1 MLQLDAVET
10 VALGGLALL
19 GGYALCRVIP
29 IFRRYNLPEPV
40 VGGLVIA
47 LVVLAA
53 HGQGRT
59 LFELD
64 TSLQTPLMI
73 AFFTTLGVNASLS
86 LLRISGRQVALFL
99 ALASGFV
106 VVQNLVGIG
115 VASMFGLHPLFG
127 LLVGSATMAGGP
139 ATGLAFAPL
148 FEQAGLVGAESIAI
162 TSAMAGIV
170 CGGLI
175 GGPVATT
182 MIKRWRLSTPG
193 GHPTVVPDLTDMA
206 IDPDQHE
213 ARREFGA
220 LKSIVFILVAMWM
233 GAWIG
238 KGFASLGLTLPAY
251 IGAMLVGAVVRNV
264 DDATGWIAMPL
275 RTIELIGNICL
286 ALFLAVALMNLKL
299 WELAGMAVPLFVNLA
314 IQVAIVVAFCAVVFR
329 AMGKDYDAAVMSGGF
344 IGFMLGTTANAMAVM
359 RTLVQRYGMAPRAF
373 LVAPL
378 VGAFFIDFSNALII
392 TGFMNFLR

>member
-19 GGYALCRVIP
+19 GGYALCRVVP
-29 IFRRYNLPEPV
+29 VFRRYNLPEPV

-47 LVVLAA
+47 LIVLFA
-53 HGQGRT
+53 HGQGTT

-64 TSLQTPLMI
+64 TSLQTPLMV
-73 AFFTTLGVNASLS
+73 AFFTTLGVNASFA
-86 LLRISGRQVALFL
+86 LLRISGRQVAVFL
-99 ALASGFV
+99 ALATGFIF
-106 VVQNLVGIG
+106 VQNLLGIA
-115 VASMFGLHPLFG
+115 VASAFGLHPLFG
-127 LLVGSATMAGGP
+127 VLVGSATMAGGP

-175 GGPVATT
+175 GGPVATV
-182 MIKRWRLSTPG
+182 MIRRWGLKTPG
-193 GHPTVVPDLTDMA
+193 GHPTVVPDVTSVGVEME
-206 IDPDQHE
+206 PDE
-213 ARREFGA
+213 AKREFSA

-238 KGFASLGLTLPAY
+238 KGFSSLGLTLPAY
-251 IGAMLVGAVVRNV
+251 IGAMLVGAAVRNI
-264 DDATGWIAMPL
+264 DDATGWIGLSLP
-275 RTIELIGNICL
+275 TTELIGNVCL

-299 WELAGMAVPLFVNLA
+299 WELAGLGLPLAVNLA
-314 IQVAIVVAFCAVVFR
+314 LQVVFVVGFCAVVFR
-329 AMGKDYDAAVMSGGF
+329 VMGKDYDAAVMSGGF

-378 VGAFFIDFSNALII
+378 VGAFFIDFTNALSI
-392 TGFMNFLR
+392 TAFMNFW

>member
-19 GGYALCRVIP
+19 GGYALCRAVP

-47 LVVLAA
+47 LIVLFA
-53 HGQGRT
+53 HGQGTT

-64 TSLQTPLMI
+64 TTLQTPLMV
-73 AFFTTLGVNASLS
+73 AFFTTLGVNASLA
-86 LLRISGRQVALFL
+86 LLRISGRQVGIFL
-99 ALASGFV
+99 AMATGFV
-106 VVQNLVGIG
+106 VVQNLVGLG

-127 LLVGSATMAGGP
+127 VLVGSATMAGGP

-148 FEQAGLVGAESIAI
+148 FEQAGLAGAESIAI

-170 CGGLI
+170 CGGI
-175 GGPVATT
+175 VGGPGATV
-182 MIKRWRLSTPG
+182 IIRRWRLKTPG
-193 GHPTVVPDLTDMA
+193 GHPTEVPDVTEA
-206 IDPDQHE
+206 KVDPPQTE
-213 ARREFGA
+213 GQREFSA
-220 LKSIVFILVAMWM
+220 LKSIIFIMVAMWL
-233 GAWIG
+233 GGWIG
-238 KGFASLGLTLPAY
+238 MGFESLGLTLPAY
-251 IGAMLVGAVVRNV
+251 IGAMLIGAVVRNI
-264 DDATGWIAMPL
+264 DDVTGWIGLPL
-275 RTIELIGNICL
+275 RTIDLIGNICL

-299 WELAGMAVPLFVNLA
+299 WELAGMALPLAVNMVL
-314 IQVAIVVAFCAVVFR
+314 QVSIVVAFCVVVFR
-329 AMGKDYDAAVMSGGF
+329 AMGKDYDAAVMGGGF

-378 VGAFFIDFSNALII
+378 VGAFFIDFTNALVI
-392 TGFMNFLR
+392 TGFMNFAR